1 MVSGGIWCDARS
13 PNSFFSSS
21 NGPACVRRANK
32 LSDPNDNPIGLI
44 IIAVLGVILII
55 ALNLTH

>member
-1 MVSGGIWCDARS
+1 M
-13 PNSFFSSS
+13 
-21 NGPACVRRANK
+21 NK